1 MNTIACTVVGQWQHA
16 STDID
21 LEAQTVTG
29 THTPVVL
36 PILPPSAR
44 SAAAPTHTPVPLSHT
59 DSDPVDDFFGVTRP
73 RATHESR
80 HDSVS
85 CPSVAFSRLS
95 AALDGDAPPPY
106 VEGSGLPAYNVAQRE
121 PPTLAMYLFKFGFCE
136 YYSRYSRLCSS

>member
-1 MNTIACTVVGQWQHA
+1 MNTICTVVGQWQHDA

-29 THTPVVL
+29 THAPVAL
-36 PILPPSAR
+36 PILPPPAR
-44 SAAAPTHTPVPLSHT
+44 SAAAPTHTPVHPPHPEA
-59 DSDPVDDFFGVTRP
+59 DPVDDFFGVTRP

-106 VEGSGLPAYNVAQRE
+106 VEGSELPTYNMAPRE